1 MSSFVAV
8 CFLGVATFLLGL
20 QLSIPRADFED
31 LEDFDDDADY
41 NSWISMCQKFLI
53 LLMAVILVPLA
64 MIVLQQRNILYRPI
78 VAGRRVSIGHKSNPA
93 AWGLEHEGFFLSS
106 RDGTKLN
113 AWLLYPQK
121 GAQTKRPALLFFHSN
136 AGDIPQRLDFFSQ
149 LCRQLNV
156 VILAM
161 EYRGFGRSA
170 DGGISE
176 KSFVEDAACAYNWL
190 VNYASTEKSCVD
202 PARLFIFGRS
212 LGGCVAVRL
221 LTFLLGASAGSNCPE
236 EMRRGADSA
245 GGPGEK
251 QPLPLPAGVLIENS
265 PSCIADMAMHLMP
278 FLRILP
284 RRLLSWPVLLD
295 EWRSNDWLNWIGSA
309 LSSQKKSL
317 RICLLSAA
325 HDKELRDVGGK
336 HKSLDISFHSFQ
348 RGEHMSTYL
357 LAGDRYWQALRNFI
371 N

>member
-1 MSSFVAV
+1 
-8 CFLGVATFLLGL
+8 
-20 QLSIPRADFED
+20 
-31 LEDFDDDADY
+31 
-41 NSWISMCQKFLI
+41 
-53 LLMAVILVPLA
+53 
-64 MIVLQQRNILYRPI
+64 
-78 VAGRRVSIGHKSNPA
+78 
-93 AWGLEHEGFFLSS
+93 
-106 RDGTKLN
+106 
-113 AWLLYPQK
+113 
-121 GAQTKRPALLFFHSN
+121 
-136 AGDIPQRLDFFSQ
+136 
-149 LCRQLNV
+149 
-156 VILAM
+156 M

-212 LGGCVAVRL
+212 LGGCVAAPR
-221 LTFLLGASAGSNCPE
+221 TCGPAGA
-236 EMRRGADSA
+236 RRVFPACLQTQR
-245 GGPGEK
+245 PGEK

-325 HDKELRDVGGK
+325 HDKVVPASCMEELRDVGGK